1 MMAEVRYIDAINQAH
16 HEEFARDERV
26 VVLGEDV
33 GRKGGVFG
41 ATTGLLEKFGEGRVI
56 DSPLAE
62 SSIAG
67 LAIGMAA
74 NGLLPIAEF
83 QFADFIHPAFNQIVS
98 EAARMRYRSNNAF
111 GCPVVFR
118 TPYGGSHGTA
128 LYHSQSIEAFYA
140 HVPGLKVIAPST
152 PADAKGMLKAA
163 VRDPD
168 PVVFLEH
175 KRMYRIARGDIPAG
189 DHLVPIGPAAVRR
202 EGTDLS
208 VFAYGWMLHETLAV
222 ADEVAAEGIS
232 VEVVDVRTLAPLDK
246 ATILRSVAKTS
257 RALIIYED
265 NRFCGY
271 GAELAALI
279 AEEAFYDLDAP
290 VMRLAGP
297 DVPGIPY
304 SKPLEEWFFL
314 DRPKITRAIRTLAG
328 L

>member
-1 MMAEVRYIDAINQAH
+1 MAEIRYIDAINQAH

-41 ATTGLLEKFGEGRVI
+41 VTAGLLDKFGEARVI

-67 LAIGMAA
+67 VAIGMAA

-118 TPYGGSHGTA
+118 TPWGGSHGTA
-128 LYHSQSIEAFYA
+128 LYHSQSIEAFYS
-140 HVPGLKVIAPST
+140 HVPGIKVVAPST
-152 PADAKGMLKAA
+152 PADAKGLFKSA

-168 PVVFLEH
+168 PVLFLEH
-175 KRMYRIARGDIPAG
+175 KRMYRIVKGEIPEG
-189 DHLVPIGPAAVRR
+189 EFTTPIGPSVVRR
-202 EGTDLS
+202 QGADLS
-208 VFAYGWMLHETLAV
+208 IFAYGWMLHESLQA
-222 ADEVAAEGIS
+222 AEMVAADG
-232 VEVVDVRTLAPLDK
+232 VDAEVVDVRTLVPLDK
-246 ATILRSVAKTS
+246 DTILRSVGKTN
-257 RALIIYED
+257 RALIVYED

-271 GAELAALI
+271 GAEIAALI

-290 VMRLAGP
+290 VIRLGGP
-297 DVPGIPY
+297 DVPGIPFA
-304 SKPLEEWFFL
+304 KPLEEWFFIG
-314 DRPKITRAIRTLAG
+314 RHKIADAIRA
-328 L
+328 

>member
-1 MMAEVRYIDAINQAH
+1 VPERRYIDAINLAH

-41 ATTGLLEKFGEGRVI
+41 ATAGLLDTYGEERVI

-67 LAIGMAA
+67 VAIGMAA

-98 EAARMRYRSNNAF
+98 EAARMRYRSHNAF

-118 TPYGGSHGTA
+118 APYGGSHGTA

-140 HVPGLKVIAPST
+140 HVPGIKVVAPST
-152 PADAKGMLKAA
+152 AYDAKGLLKSA

-168 PVVFLEH
+168 PVLFLEH
-175 KRMYRIARGDIPAG
+175 KRMYRIVKGEVPD
-189 DHLVPIGPAAVRR
+189 DDYTVPIGPAAVRR
-202 EGTDLS
+202 EGKDLS
-208 VFAYGWMLHETLAV
+208 VFAYGWMLHESLQ
-222 ADEVAAEGIS
+222 AAELLAGEGID
-232 VEVVDVRTLAPLDK
+232 VEVVDVRTLAPLDT
-246 ATILRSVAKTS
+246 ATILRSVARTN
-257 RALIIYED
+257 RALIVYED

-271 GAELAALI
+271 GAEIAALI

-290 VMRLAGP
+290 VVRLGGP
-297 DVPGIPY
+297 DVPGIPF
-304 SKPLEEWFFL
+304 SKPLEEWFFI
-314 DRPKITRAIRTLAG
+314 DRHKIADAIRRLAA

>member
-1 MMAEVRYIDAINQAH
+1 MPELRYVDALTKAH
-16 HEEFARDERV
+16 HEEMARDERV

-41 ATTGLLEKFGEGRVI
+41 VTMGLYEKFGEERVI

-67 LAIGMAA
+67 VAIGMAA

-98 EAARMRYRSNNAF
+98 EAARMRYRSNGGY

-118 TPYGGSHGTA
+118 APYGGSHGTA
-128 LYHSQSIEAFYA
+128 LYHSQSIEALYA
-140 HVPGLKVIAPST
+140 HVPGMKVVTPST
-152 PADAKGMLKAA
+152 PYDVKGLLKSA

-168 PVVFLEH
+168 PVLFLEH
-175 KRMYRIARGDIPAG
+175 KRMYRLVRGEVPEEDYT
-189 DHLVPIGPAAVRR
+189 VPIGPAVVRR

-208 VFAYGWMLHETLAV
+208 VFAFGWMLHEALQ
-222 ADEVAAEGIS
+222 AAEVVARDGIS
-232 VEVVDVRTLAPLDK
+232 VEVVDLRTLKPLDK
-246 ATILRSVAKTS
+246 ETILKSVAKTN

-265 NRFCGY
+265 NRFVGF
-271 GAELAALI
+271 GAEIAAII
-279 AEEAFYDLDAP
+279 AEEAFDSLDAP

-297 DVPGIPY
+297 DVPGIPF
-304 SKPLEEWFFL
+304 SKPLEEWFFISQE
-314 DRPKITRAIRTLAG
+314 KIAQAMRRLAAY
-328 L
+328 

>member
-1 MMAEVRYIDAINQAH
+1 MAELRYVDALNQAH
-16 HEEFARDERV
+16 HEEMARDERV

-41 ATTGLLEKFGEGRVI
+41 VTAGLYEKFGEERVI

-67 LAIGMAA
+67 VAIGMAA

-98 EAARMRYRSNNAF
+98 EAARMRYRSNGSY

-118 TPYGGSHGTA
+118 APYGGSHGTA
-128 LYHSQSIEAFYA
+128 LYHSQCIESFYA
-140 HVPGLKVIAPST
+140 HVPGLKVVAPST
-152 PADAKGMLKAA
+152 PYDAKGMLKSA

-168 PVVFLEH
+168 PVLFLEH
-175 KRMYRIARGDIPAG
+175 KRAYRIVRGEVPEG
-189 DHLVPIGPAAVRR
+189 DYTVPIGPAVVRR
-202 EGTDLS
+202 QGTDLS
-208 VFAYGWMLHETLAV
+208 VFAFGWMLHEALRA
-222 ADEVAAEGIS
+222 AEAVAAEGIS
-232 VEVVDVRTLAPLDK
+232 AEVVDLRTLKPLDRE
-246 ATILRSVAKTS
+246 TILASVARTN
-257 RALIIYED
+257 RALIVYED

-271 GAELAALI
+271 GAEIAALI
-279 AEEAFYDLDAP
+279 AEETFDSLDAP

-297 DVPGIPY
+297 DVPGIPF

-314 DRPKITRAIRTLAG
+314 DQARIAAAMRRLAAY
-328 L
+328 

>member
-1 MMAEVRYIDAINQAH
+1 MAELRYIDAINQAH

-67 LAIGMAA
+67 VAIGMAA

-118 TPYGGSHGTA
+118 TPWGGSHGTA

-140 HVPGLKVIAPST
+140 HVPGLKVVAPYT
-152 PADAKGMLKAA
+152 PADAKGLLKAA

-175 KRMYRIARGDIPAG
+175 KRMYRLVRGPVPDG
-189 DHLVPIGPAAVRR
+189 DVTVPIGPSVVRR
-202 EGTDLS
+202 SGSDLS
-208 VFAYGWMLHETLAV
+208 IFAYGWMLHEALQA
-222 ADEVAAEGIS
+222 AEVVSAEGIDA
-232 VEVVDVRTLAPLDK
+232 EVVDVRTLAPLDRE
-246 ATILRSVAKTS
+246 TILRSVGKTN
-257 RALIIYED
+257 RALIVYED

-271 GAELAALI
+271 GAEIAALI

-290 VMRLAGP
+290 VIRLGGP
-297 DVPGIPY
+297 DVPGIPFA
-304 SKPLEEWFFL
+304 KPLEEWFFI
-314 DRPKITRAIRTLAG
+314 DRKKIAEAIRRHAAL
-328 L
+328 

>member
-1 MMAEVRYIDAINQAH
+1 MPELRYVDALTKAH
-16 HEEFARDERV
+16 HEEMARDERV

-41 ATTGLLEKFGEGRVI
+41 VTMGLYEKFGEERVI

-67 LAIGMAA
+67 VAIGMAA

-98 EAARMRYRSNNAF
+98 EAARMRYRSNGGY

-118 TPYGGSHGTA
+118 APYGGSHGTA
-128 LYHSQSIEAFYA
+128 LYHSQSIEALYA
-140 HVPGLKVIAPST
+140 HVPGMKVVTPST
-152 PADAKGMLKAA
+152 PYDVKGLLKSA

-168 PVVFLEH
+168 PVLFLEH
-175 KRMYRIARGDIPAG
+175 KRMYRLVRGEVPEEDYT
-189 DHLVPIGPAAVRR
+189 VPIGPAVVRR

-208 VFAYGWMLHETLAV
+208 VFAFGWMLHEALQ
-222 ADEVAAEGIS
+222 AAEVVAREGTS
-232 VEVVDVRTLAPLDK
+232 VEVVDLRTLRPLDK
-246 ATILRSVAKTS
+246 ETILKSVAKTN

-265 NRFCGY
+265 NRFVGF
-271 GAELAALI
+271 GAEIAAII
-279 AEEAFYDLDAP
+279 AEEAFDSLDAP

-297 DVPGIPY
+297 DVPGIPF
-304 SKPLEEWFFL
+304 SKPLEEWFFINQE
-314 DRPKITRAIRTLAG
+314 KIAQAMRRLAAY
-328 L
+328 

>member
-1 MMAEVRYIDAINQAH
+1 MPELRYIDAINQAH
-16 HEEFARDERV
+16 HEELARDERV

-41 ATTGLLEKFGEGRVI
+41 ATAGLLDKYGEGRVI

-67 LAIGMAA
+67 VAIGMAA

-118 TPYGGSHGTA
+118 APYGGSHGTA
-128 LYHSQSIEAFYA
+128 LYHSQSIEAFYS
-140 HVPGLKVIAPST
+140 HVPGIKVVAPSP
-152 PADAKGMLKAA
+152 PADAKGLLKAA

-168 PVVFLEH
+168 PVMFLEH
-175 KRMYRIARGDIPAG
+175 KRMYRIVKGDVPDG
-189 DHLVPIGPAAVRR
+189 DHLVPIGPAVVRR
-202 EGTDLS
+202 AGTDLS
-208 VFAYGWMLHETLAV
+208 VFAYGWMLHEALGVAEELAS
-222 ADEVAAEGIS
+222 DGIS
-232 VEVVDVRTLAPLDK
+232 AEVVDVRTLVPLDK
-246 ATILRSVAKTS
+246 TTILTSVAKTS
-257 RALIIYED
+257 RALVIYED

-271 GAELAALI
+271 GAEIAALI
-279 AEEAFYDLDAP
+279 AEEAFYELDAP

-297 DVPGIPY
+297 DVPGIPF
-304 SKPLEEWFFL
+304 SKPLEEWFL
-314 DRPKITRAIRTLAG
+314 VDRAKIAAAVRALAAK
-328 L
+328 

>member
-1 MMAEVRYIDAINQAH
+1 MAELRYIDAINQAH

-41 ATTGLLEKFGEGRVI
+41 ATAGLLEMYGEGRVI

-67 LAIGMAA
+67 VAIGMAA

-98 EAARMRYRSNNAF
+98 EAARMRYRSDNAF

-118 TPYGGSHGTA
+118 APYGGSHGTA

-140 HVPGLKVIAPST
+140 HVPGLKVVAPGT
-152 PADAKGMLKAA
+152 PADAKGLLKSA

-168 PVVFLEH
+168 PVMFLEH
-175 KRMYRIARGDIPAG
+175 KRMYRIVKGDVPEG
-189 DHLVPIGPAAVRR
+189 EHLVPIGPAVVRR
-202 EGTDLS
+202 EGTGLS
-208 VFAYGWMLHETLAV
+208 VFAYGWMLQESLAV
-222 ADEVAAEGIS
+222 AELVAGEGIS

-246 ATILRSVAKTS
+246 ETILRSVAKTS
-257 RALIIYED
+257 RALIVYED
-265 NRFCGY
+265 NRFGGY
-271 GAELAALI
+271 GAEIAALI

-297 DVPGIPY
+297 DVPGIPF
-304 SKPLEEWFFL
+304 SKPLEEWFYIN
-314 DRPKITRAIRTLAG
+314 RAKITAAVRSLAG
-328 L
+328 Q

>member
-1 MMAEVRYIDAINQAH
+1 MAEIRYIDAINQAH

-41 ATTGLLEKFGEGRVI
+41 VTAGLLDKFGEARVI

-67 LAIGMAA
+67 VAIGMAA

-118 TPYGGSHGTA
+118 APWGGSHGTA
-128 LYHSQSIEAFYA
+128 LYHSQSIEAFYS
-140 HVPGLKVIAPST
+140 HVPGIKVVAPST
-152 PADAKGMLKAA
+152 PADAKGLFKSA

-168 PVVFLEH
+168 PVLFLEH
-175 KRMYRIARGDIPAG
+175 KRMYRIVKGEIPEG
-189 DHLVPIGPAAVRR
+189 EFTTPIGPSVVRR
-202 EGTDLS
+202 QGADLS
-208 VFAYGWMLHETLAV
+208 IFAYGWMLHESLQA
-222 ADEVAAEGIS
+222 AEMVAADG
-232 VEVVDVRTLAPLDK
+232 VDAEVVDVRTLVPLDK
-246 ATILRSVAKTS
+246 DTILRSVGKTN
-257 RALIIYED
+257 RALIVYED

-271 GAELAALI
+271 GAEIAALI

-290 VMRLAGP
+290 VIRLGGP
-297 DVPGIPY
+297 DVPGIPFA
-304 SKPLEEWFFL
+304 KPLEEWFFIG
-314 DRPKITRAIRTLAG
+314 RHKIADAIRALAA

>member
-1 MMAEVRYIDAINQAH
+1 MPELRYVDALTKAH
-16 HEEFARDERV
+16 HEEMARDERV

-41 ATTGLLEKFGEGRVI
+41 VTMGLYEKFGEERVI

-67 LAIGMAA
+67 VAIGMAA

-98 EAARMRYRSNNAF
+98 EAARMRYRSNGGY

-118 TPYGGSHGTA
+118 APYGGSHGTA
-128 LYHSQSIEAFYA
+128 LYHSQSIEALYA
-140 HVPGLKVIAPST
+140 HVPGMKVVTPST
-152 PADAKGMLKAA
+152 PYDVKGLLKSA

-168 PVVFLEH
+168 PVLFLEH
-175 KRMYRIARGDIPAG
+175 KRMYRLVRGEVPEEDYT
-189 DHLVPIGPAAVRR
+189 VPIGPAVVRR

-208 VFAYGWMLHETLAV
+208 VFAFGWMLHEALQAAEVV
-222 ADEVAAEGIS
+222 AREGIS
-232 VEVVDVRTLAPLDK
+232 VEVVDLRTLKPLDK
-246 ATILRSVAKTS
+246 ETILKSVAKTN

-265 NRFCGY
+265 NRFVGF
-271 GAELAALI
+271 GAEIAAII
-279 AEEAFYDLDAP
+279 AEEAFDSLDAP

-297 DVPGIPY
+297 DVPGIPF
-304 SKPLEEWFFL
+304 SKPLEEWFFINQE
-314 DRPKITRAIRTLAG
+314 KIAQAMRRLAAY
-328 L
+328 

>member
-1 MMAEVRYIDAINQAH
+1 MAELRYIDAINLAH

-41 ATTGLLEKFGEGRVI
+41 ATAGLLDKFGEARVI

-67 LAIGMAA
+67 VAIGMAA

-118 TPYGGSHGTA
+118 TPWGGSHGTA

-140 HVPGLKVIAPST
+140 HVPGLKVVAPST
-152 PADAKGMLKAA
+152 PADAKGLLKAA

-168 PVVFLEH
+168 PVLFLEH
-175 KRMYRIARGDIPAG
+175 KRMYRIVKGEVPAG
-189 DHLVPIGPAAVRR
+189 DVTVPIGPSVVRR
-202 EGTDLS
+202 PGADLS
-208 VFAYGWMLHETLAV
+208 IFAYGWMLHEALQAAQV
-222 ADEVAAEGIS
+222 VSAEGIEA
-232 VEVVDVRTLAPLDK
+232 EVVDVRTLVPLDRE
-246 ATILRSVAKTS
+246 TILRSVGKTN
-257 RALIIYED
+257 RALIVYED

-271 GAELAALI
+271 GAEIAALI

-290 VMRLAGP
+290 VIRLGGP
-297 DVPGIPY
+297 DVPGIPFA
-304 SKPLEEWFFL
+304 KPLEEWFYI
-314 DRPKITRAIRTLAG
+314 DRQKIAEAIRRLAV

>member
-1 MMAEVRYIDAINQAH
+1 MAEIRYIDAINQAH

-41 ATTGLLEKFGEGRVI
+41 VTAGLLDKFGEARVI
-56 DSPLAE
+56 DAPLAE

-67 LAIGMAA
+67 VAIGMAA

-118 TPYGGSHGTA
+118 APYGGSHGTA

-140 HVPGLKVIAPST
+140 HVPGIKVVVPST
-152 PADAKGMLKAA
+152 SADAKGLLKAA

-168 PVVFLEH
+168 PVMFLEH
-175 KRMYRIARGDIPAG
+175 KRMYRIVKGDVPEG
-189 DHLVPIGPAAVRR
+189 DHVVPIGPAVVRR
-202 EGTDLS
+202 EGTDVS
-208 VFAYGWMLHETLAV
+208 VFAYGWMLHEALG
-222 ADEVAAEGIS
+222 VAAQMAEDGVS
-232 VEVVDVRTLAPLDK
+232 VEVVDVRTLVPLDK
-246 ATILRSVAKTS
+246 ETILKSVAKTS

-271 GAELAALI
+271 GAEIAALI

-297 DVPGIPY
+297 DVPGIPF
-304 SKPLEEWFFL
+304 SKPLEEWFFI
-314 DRPKITRAIRTLAG
+314 DRAKIAGAIRALAG